1 MPKGSKFDYEQEID
15 DPSPIGYNWNNLKCS
30 CDCLLIFFWCYEIVF
45 FSFPSHAC
53 SVGVIIFCSV

>member
-30 CDCLLIFFWCYEIVF
+30 CDCLLIFFGVMRL
-45 FSFPSHAC
+45 FSLVTRLMP
-53 SVGVIIFCSV
+53 VR